1 MDRDERNGLAILAV
15 IAILFVLV
23 AVALSSQLRYEAP
36 EASMLVPLELDWGQ
50 VGDRRSGGQIH
61 PSLCHAAAQGR
72 GELREGRR
80 KPCHSRRGH

>member
-36 EASMLVPLELDWGQ
+36 EASMLVPLEPDWGA
-50 VGDRRSGGQIH
+50 GGR
-61 PSLCHAAAQGR
+61 PAFRGSNSSLSM
-72 GELREGRR
+72 
-80 KPCHSRRGH
+80 SRRRTGSW